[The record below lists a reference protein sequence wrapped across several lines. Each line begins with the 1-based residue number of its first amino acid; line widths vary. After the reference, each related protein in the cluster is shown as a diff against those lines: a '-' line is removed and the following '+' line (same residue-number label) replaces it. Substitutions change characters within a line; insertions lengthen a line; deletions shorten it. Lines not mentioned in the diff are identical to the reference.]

1 MVGRLLL
8 RGMLVGA
15 LAGIFIFIFARIFGE
30 PLVDWAIGFEE
41 KAAQAAGEAAEPEI
55 VSRATQAGLGLFTG
69 AMIFA
74 TAVGGLFALVFAFV
88 YGRVSSLGAR
98 GTAALLAVGA
108 FVAIS
113 LVPVLKYPANPP
125 AVGNPETI
133 GARTELFFIMIVASV
148 VGLIVAVGFGRR
160 LAARFGAW
168 NGAILAGIGYIA
180 FIALIQSLL
189 PAINEVPEQFS
200 AAVLWQFRIAS
211 LGMHAILWA
220 TLGLVFGA
228 WAEHDLPSV
237 RHRSTAL
244 RRA

>member
-88 YGRVSSLGAR
+88 YGRIGALGAR
-98 GTAALLAVGA
+98 GTSALLAVGA

-228 WAEHDLPSV
+228 WAEHDLPPV

>member
-8 RGMLVGA
+8 RGMLVGV

-41 KAAQAAGEAAEPEI
+41 KAAQAAGEATEPEI

-88 YGRVSSLGAR
+88 YGRIGALSAR

-160 LAARFGAW
+160 LAARFGIW

-211 LGMHAILWA
+211 LAMHAILWT

-228 WAEHDLPSV
+228 WAEHDLPPV
-237 RHRSTAL
+237 RHRGTAL